1 MTYQEYRVTYMS
13 SNNDW
18 KLPLNLAIGFHI
30 LVALSTVLF
39 PLLFKS
45 KPEFVDIYSVNLVNM
60 EEPAAPSAP
69 PPAAA
74 PAKTQSQPPPAPTP
88 PKVIEKTAAPVK
100 IPPKEA
106 VPVAAEQPPAEV
118 APPAPLKAISLKP
131 IKRKVKKEAPPE
143 DTVQR
148 EAEKREREI
157 ERQNRQQ
164 LAESLRAEQDAAEE
178 ARLAAE
184 AAEAER
190 NRMEQT
196 RQRLSQIRS
205 SIQSSSSSTTSST
218 SATQGGG
225 GSTSAL
231 DAQYYAAVAARIQ
244 PFFQLPEI
252 KTFDPTLVTIVIITI
267 TNSGEVADTQIESSS
282 GDALYDQFVLKS
294 IAAANPLP
302 PIPPALRKQ
311 RIEMGLKFSPGG
323 IQ

>member
-1 MTYQEYRVTYMS
+1 MTYQEYRVTYMG

-39 PLLFKS
+39 PLIFKS

-69 PPAAA
+69 PPAAT

-88 PKVIEKTAAPVK
+88 PKVIEKTEAAVK

-106 VPVAAEQPPAEV
+106 VPVASEQPAEV

-131 IKRKVKKEAPPE
+131 LKRKVKKEVPPD

-157 ERQNRQQ
+157 EKQKRQQ

-190 NRMEQT
+190 KLMEQT

-205 SIQSSSSSTTSST
+205 SIQSSSSSTASNT
-218 SATQGGG
+218 SAAQGGG
-225 GSTSAL
+225 SNSAL

-252 KTFDPTLVTIVIITI
+252 KTFDPALVTIVIITI
-267 TNSGEVADTQIESSS
+267 NKSGEVADTQIESSS

-294 IAAANPLP
+294 IEAANPLP

-323 IQ
+323 IH

>member
-1 MTYQEYRVTYMS
+1 MS

-30 LVALSTVLF
+30 LVALSTILF
-39 PLLFKS
+39 PLIFKS

-69 PPAAA
+69 PPAAT

-88 PKVIEKTAAPVK
+88 PKVIEKTEAAVK

-106 VPVAAEQPPAEV
+106 VPVAAEQPAEV
-118 APPAPLKAISLKP
+118 TPPAPLKAISLKP
-131 IKRKVKKEAPPE
+131 LKRKVKKEVPP
-143 DTVQR
+143 DNTVQR

-157 ERQNRQQ
+157 ERQKRQQ

-178 ARLAAE
+178 AQLAAE
-184 AAEAER
+184 VAEAER
-190 NRMEQT
+190 KLMEQT

-205 SIQSSSSSTTSST
+205 SIQSSSSSTATSASATSSSST
-218 SATQGGG
+218 TQGGE
-225 GSTSAL
+225 SNSAL

-252 KTFDPTLVTIVIITI
+252 KTFDPALVTIVVITI
-267 TNSGEVADTQIESSS
+267 NQSGEVADTQIESSS

-294 IAAANPLP
+294 IEAANPLP

-323 IQ
+323 IH

>member
-1 MTYQEYRVTYMS
+1 
-13 SNNDW
+13 
-18 KLPLNLAIGFHI
+18 
-30 LVALSTVLF
+30 VA
-39 PLLFKS
+39 
-45 KPEFVDIYSVNLVNM
+45 
-60 EEPAAPSAP
+60 
-69 PPAAA
+69 
-74 PAKTQSQPPPAPTP
+74 
-88 PKVIEKTAAPVK
+88 
-100 IPPKEA
+100 
-106 VPVAAEQPPAEV
+106 PPAEV
-118 APPAPLKAISLKP
+118 APPAPPKDVSLTP
-131 IKRKVKKEAPPE
+131 ITRKVKKEVPPD

-157 ERQNRQQ
+157 ERQRRQQ
-164 LAESLRAEQDAAEE
+164 LAESLRAEQIAAEE
-178 ARLAAE
+178 AQLAAE

-205 SIQSSSSSTTSST
+205 SVQGSASSTTSST
-218 SATQGGG
+218 STSPSTASTQGG

-252 KTFDPTLVTIVIITI
+252 KTFDPALVTIVIITI
-267 TNSGEVADTQIESSS
+267 NTSGEVADTQIESSS

-294 IAAANPLP
+294 IEAANPLP

-323 IQ
+323 IH

>member
-1 MTYQEYRVTYMS
+1 MS
-13 SNNDW
+13 SNNEW

-30 LVALSTVLF
+30 LVALSTILF
-39 PLLFKS
+39 PMVFKS
-45 KPEFVDIYSVNLVNM
+45 KPEFVDIYSVNIVSM
-60 EEPAAPSAP
+60 EEPAAPAAP
-69 PPAAA
+69 APAPAPT
-74 PAKTQSQPPPAPTP
+74 PAKTQSQPPPAPP

-106 VPVAAEQPPAEV
+106 VPVAAEKPAETAPAAEV
-118 APPAPLKAISLKP
+118 APPAPPKAVSLTP
-131 IKRKVKKEAPPE
+131 IKRKVKKEVPPD

-157 ERQNRQQ
+157 ERQRRQQ
-164 LAESLRAEQDAAEE
+164 LAESLRAEQIAAEE
-178 ARLAAE
+178 AQLAAE

-205 SIQSSSSSTTSST
+205 SIQGSASSTTSNTSST
-218 SATQGGG
+218 AATQGG

-252 KTFDPTLVTIVIITI
+252 KTFDPALVTIVIITI
-267 TNSGEVADTQIESSS
+267 NTSGEVADTQIESSS

-294 IAAANPLP
+294 IEAANPLP

-323 IQ
+323 IN